1 MPWGCLCSKEKK
13 RPQISSPIL
22 NPEDTQ
28 KLQLLPAVR
37 RPLLSDAEKLE
48 QRLLAPNPN
57 ADFDNESSEETQPPN
72 DAGRDRL
79 QQQLLQKSRLKS
91 SNLKSTTYTRNTEN
105 DKLTRHL
112 NTVKFSFDEPVLQKP
127 DGPVALGKPL
137 RKQSDRG
144 DPPPKP
150 DRRITSTTVQQIV
163 VKLPETVGNVSLE
176 QHHQQSSTTSNATD
190 EFDCN
195 GNGNYDIVPSI
206 KISDDAE
213 LEGRTE
219 NKASAQVDENKNEIL
234 VPGSSEGSIPFI
246 DEDPTQILRQL
257 NANPQRGQ
265 NFHDAR
271 IITLTPKNVGSEAT
285 RAAAAATASVA
296 ANEQVHREAQ
306 LRLLADTK
314 KFTRFLVE
322 PAPVTAV
329 ETVKFTHIF
338 QILPPSYERL
348 CQQCH
353 KPLHLDIGLRCVVCD
368 FTCHQQCVRLE
379 KKNGREEEQQAIN
392 KYNSLPL
399 HAINAQQQ
407 QPQQQQ
413 QPRPTT
419 NLNHVNNNHYH
430 NYSLQPYYNRQPQQ
444 QQHHSYPVARIAE
457 EPSSKSV
464 RLNYVA
470 ERILASTLPARQLQ
484 NGSSS
489 PHATNGTP
497 PADEHERELI
507 NMLEQKYK
515 QNYRILDLE
524 SRLVNITLEKLC
536 ELCKY
541 IDSWLGSGKE
551 KIVVLQDREDKHR
564 LGTAVAAYLQYQKI
578 CGSNIPQASGQSKN
592 FLSPGGTD
600 NGRKTPTW
608 LDLDI
613 YSMQKFLESVTG
625 PLRIP
630 SHKRYIQYFSGLLSG
645 VIKLNSSSFFLKAIR
660 VESPPCLH
668 YRAITVNSEWRS
680 FIKIFEGVRCLFT
693 SDIYVIPLTTR
704 HFIYE
709 IKHPLRLRGDILVRC
724 YQIIPNN
731 NKASYEK
738 ELIASVQFH
747 TCAITEKE
755 VQFHKG
761 DLDLA
766 CEDERFSTEHMMTFC
781 FDTVPNERSM
791 VLIFQDPLVRKEPIV
806 ENGDHLETINE
817 DESSHTQGPLD
828 GSLYATIL
836 KSPKSPTAPH
846 LISPPAEFSNGK
858 SLLAN
863 GSGPPPVP
871 ERSKTPNSIYLSHNG
886 TPRSTPVPFT
896 VAPPPVSPAFGNG
909 SVHGDVKYALSEC
922 KSTPGGRA
930 VSSANSSYG
939 SYQSASP
946 GAPDG
951 GSSGGLTLAPSGK
964 TRPTAQVDGRESVR
978 SPLTVSMDSGISSS
992 GPVNRRI
999 QGSSVSPSSFP
1010 SPQASPQDDRH
1021 RELDDLLSDMML
1033 TVQGI
1038 PDVGQKADQTDHHQA
1053 QQRPQPHH
1061 HHHHHHQHH
1070 QNPNDHFVNT
1080 NTDTIKRSHSAQLPV
1095 SAREDN
1101 RSRTPLTVSDYSPSS
1116 AAAAAKERELLMYET
1131 SSTTTTLT
1139 PPPSE
1144 SGRETPLLSAYASAA
1159 IREREL
1165 QNINNN
1171 NLTPAEREL
1180 IMSVQRHPHQS
1191 LAYPR
1196 PARSTTGA
1204 SERFTSDDDD
1214 DLLGGGSGGQIP
1226 YHAREDSRPFT
1237 YGNIP
1242 ASGTPQHPPAAT
1254 MIKMQSGLSSPSMV
1268 RKALGTPTATRKT
1281 ATLPRND
1288 FEEMLRE
1295 RREKVLSEKY
1305 TIGEQSPGGIGGVG
1319 GGGGIMVSDTIN
1331 NNNSGGDGRWTYQQ
1345 HHTVKTVTTQGAT
1358 PNGYPAH
1365 EPLKRSNT
1373 MDGSF
1378 GRQFSNEGI
1387 SGQSWLQLQQ
1397 QKLRARR
1404 EQQRREHSNSFS
1416 YNYGSPAFPTG
1427 ENVYSTTHRR
1437 SQTLSPVRNERNY
1450 HTLTTTRTH
1459 STERP
1464 FVAVQRAHENAK
1476 LQTIGNAPLT
1486 ILNASPHGHIAQAQT
1501 ASSPSPSST
1510 HTTVSSPSPAPPS
1523 TSVTITNHHH
1533 QHHQTVNGSSNA
1545 AVNGQQHS
1553 TPQQQRH
1560 INGNGVHYQ
1569 QQQQQQHINSSLNG
1583 SSGLLSLAEQDHSTP
1598 KHGQVRLESEQIIFS
1613 NINSLNN
1620 LDNCEKLNNLLNEIT
1635 NSAAAVASVAT
1646 TEPQTQTVASA
1657 SGSQACISPN
1667 TTTSSVTTNSSSSSF
1682 MSASNNSASLTNHTH
1697 HLIDSYHDHPSH
1709 QRHPSSEYCH
1719 RNGHKPT
1726 GGEQEPMELSSPDG
1740 SVDEKPIAQPGTT
1753 VNGERRNGHTNDTS
1767 VNVIGHGQL
1776 ALDKLLASLALESDV
1791 TEEHLAKIEGRT
1803 NTERCYPEQ
1812 RPTVNFHPSSELSDV
1827 LANLA
1832 EYDLTEMQRN
1842 GNLYHQHHQ
1851 HYQQQHQNASPSV
1864 DTTNGNYRLY
1874 SAHGLELVNGYTL
1887 SNGHHLPGQLQRS
1900 TSRSSNDAQHS
1911 QQQSQNNSPNVQ
1923 QQQQQQQLQQ
1933 QHHHHNHPHHP
1944 LLMNNHVRRIASETD
1959 STISSISPSLS
1970 ERSNAISWCDQAR
1983 EESFSSYRSET
1994 EPDNSPMGG
2003 SPRPETPAFP
2013 VTPRTPYGLSNGTSS
2028 PALPPKSPTSQRRKN
2043 VLYKQ
2048 LEKLALAKASLFQCV
2063 APVLEKRTQG
2073 CTFRYDKDLFSG
2085 NQRAQ
2090 EIVNQ
2095 NETLS
2100 CYTSRRN
2107 STTSNAN
2114 SEPQEV
2120 APQFVK
2126 FARDSS
2132 KYWYKPNISREE
2144 AIALLRNAAPGTF
2157 IVRDSTTFANAYGL
2171 VVKVNHP
2178 PPGVQYT
2185 GPNSEE
2191 LVRHFLVEPT
2201 IRGVRLKGCANEPVF
2216 TSLSALVYQHSITP
2230 LALPCRLIIPDMD
2243 LQQMDNQT
2251 PAQQQLLQ
2259 QGAACNVLY
2268 LFTCD
2273 TESLTGP
2280 QAIRKA
2286 VSSLLALR
2294 PLPKPTQVHFKASL
2308 QGITLTDNTRQ
2319 LFFRRHY
2326 PSNNV
2331 SFCALD
2337 PDDRRWSIQSTTG
2350 DIPASKRMFAFVAKR
2365 SPSSADNQ
2373 CHVFCELEP
2382 TQPAAAIIQFA
2393 NKVLT
2398 GTSQQPAVTRA
2409 I

>member
-48 QRLLAPNPN
+48 QRLLAPNRN

-112 NTVKFSFDEPVLQKP
+112 NTVKFSFDEPVPQKP
-127 DGPVALGKPL
+127 DNVTAEGAPKPQ
-137 RKQSDRG
+137 RKLSDRG
-144 DPPPKP
+144 EPPPKP
-150 DRRITSTTVQQIV
+150 DRRITTTTQQIV
-163 VKLPETVGNVSLE
+163 VKLPEMVANVSLE
-176 QHHQQSSTTSNATD
+176 QQQSGAGRD
-190 EFDCN
+190 EIDCN
-195 GNGNYDIVPSI
+195 GNGNYDVVVPSI
-206 KISDDAE
+206 NVCDDGGVQSD
-213 LEGRTE
+213 G
-219 NKASAQVDENKNEIL
+219 KAAAPVDENKNEIIA
-234 VPGSSEGSIPFI
+234 PGSSEGSIPFI
-246 DEDPTQILRQL
+246 DEDPSQILRQL

-285 RAAAAATASVA
+285 RATAAAVASD
-296 ANEQVHREAQ
+296 QVHREAQ

-322 PAPVTAV
+322 PPPVASV
-329 ETVKFTHIF
+329 EAVKFTHIF
-338 QILPPSYERL
+338 QILPPSYDRL

-353 KPLHLDIGLRCVVCD
+353 RALHLDIGLRCVVCD

-379 KKNGREEEQQAIN
+379 KVKLVTLPISAQFKNGREEEQQTIN

-399 HAINAQQQ
+399 HTTNAQ
-407 QPQQQQ
+407 QQQQ

-430 NYSLQPYYNRQPQQ
+430 NYSLQPYYNRQQQ
-444 QQHHSYPVARIAE
+444 QQHQQQQQQLQHHSYPVARIDE
-457 EPSSKSV
+457 EPAAQSL
-464 RLNYVA
+464 RLNYVT
-470 ERILASTLPARQLQ
+470 ERILASTLPARRLQ

-489 PHATNGTP
+489 PHAPNGTP
-497 PADEHERELI
+497 PVDEHERELI
-507 NMLEQKYK
+507 NMLEQKHK

-524 SRLVNITLEKLC
+524 ARLVNITLEKLC

-564 LGTAVAAYLQYQKI
+564 LGTAIAAYLQYQKI

-592 FLSPGGTD
+592 SLSPGGTD
-600 NGRKTPTW
+600 NGRRTPTW

-613 YSMQKFLESVTG
+613 YSMQKFLETVAG

-630 SHKRYIQYFSGLLSG
+630 SHRRYIQYFSGLLSG

-693 SDIYVIPLTTR
+693 SDIYVIPITTR

-731 NKASYEK
+731 NKATYEK

-755 VQFHKG
+755 VQFTKG
-761 DLDLA
+761 DVDFA
-766 CEDERFSTEHMMTFC
+766 CEDERFSAEHRMTFC
-781 FDTVPNERSM
+781 FDTVPNERPM
-791 VLIFQDPLVRKEPIV
+791 ILVFQDPLVRIEPIA
-806 ENGDHLETINE
+806 ENGDLLETINE
-817 DESSHTQGPLD
+817 DESGHTQGPLD

-836 KSPKSPTAPH
+836 KSPKSPTATTH
-846 LISPPAEFSNGK
+846 LISPPAEFSNGSGK
-858 SLLAN
+858 SLLLLN
-863 GSGPPPVP
+863 GNGPPPPVP
-871 ERSKTPNSIYLSHNG
+871 ERSKTPNSIYLSQNG
-886 TPRSTPVPFT
+886 TPRSTPVPFAL
-896 VAPPPVSPAFGNG
+896 APPPAASPAFGDR
-909 SVHGDVKYALSEC
+909 SV
-922 KSTPGGRA
+922 RA
-930 VSSANSSYG
+930 VSGASNSVSVNSSYS

-946 GAPDG
+946 GVASVPDG
-951 GSSGGLTLAPSGK
+951 GSPGATLATPGGTKARPPS
-964 TRPTAQVDGRESVR
+964 AQQVDGRESVR

-992 GPVNRRI
+992 GPVNRRV

-1038 PDVGQKADQTDHHQA
+1038 PDVGQKADQTDHHQS
-1053 QQRPQPHH
+1053 QQPQQQQQQQLQQHQHH
-1061 HHHHHHQHH
+1061 HHHHHHHH

-1080 NTDTIKRSHSAQLPV
+1080 NTDTIKRSHSAQLPQ
-1095 SAREDN
+1095 REDA
-1101 RSRTPLTVSDYSPSS
+1101 RSRTPLTAVSDYSPATAAAA

-1144 SGRETPLLSAYASAA
+1144 SGRETPLLSGPSYAAA
-1159 IREREL
+1159 AAGTIREREL

-1180 IMSVQRHPHQS
+1180 IMSVQRHQHQS

-1214 DLLGGGSGGQIP
+1214 DLLVHGGTGSVAQIP

-1242 ASGTPQHPPAAT
+1242 ATGTPQQPPAAT
-1254 MIKMQSGLSSPSMV
+1254 MLKMQSGLSSPSMV
-1268 RKALGTPTATRKT
+1268 RKALGTPTASRKT
-1281 ATLPRND
+1281 AGTLPRND

-1305 TIGEQSPGGIGGVG
+1305 TIGDQSPGGGM
-1319 GGGGIMVSDTIN
+1319 MVSDTIN
-1331 NNNSGGDGRWTYQQ
+1331 NNNSSSGGDGRWTYQQ
-1345 HHTVKTVTTQGAT
+1345 HHTVKTVTTQGGGGAGT

-1416 YNYGSPAFPTG
+1416 YNYGSPAFPTVG
-1427 ENVYSTTHRR
+1427 ENAYSTTHRR

-1459 STERP
+1459 SMERP
-1464 FVAVQRAHENAK
+1464 FVAVQRAHDNAK
-1476 LQTIGNAPLT
+1476 LQTIG
-1486 ILNASPHGHIAQAQT
+1486 
-1501 ASSPSPSST
+1501 
-1510 HTTVSSPSPAPPS
+1510 
-1523 TSVTITNHHH
+1523 
-1533 QHHQTVNGSSNA
+1533 
-1545 AVNGQQHS
+1545 
-1553 TPQQQRH
+1553 
-1560 INGNGVHYQ
+1560 
-1569 QQQQQQHINSSLNG
+1569 
-1583 SSGLLSLAEQDHSTP
+1583 
-1598 KHGQVRLESEQIIFS
+1598 
-1613 NINSLNN
+1613 
-1620 LDNCEKLNNLLNEIT
+1620 
-1635 NSAAAVASVAT
+1635 
-1646 TEPQTQTVASA
+1646 
-1657 SGSQACISPN
+1657 
-1667 TTTSSVTTNSSSSSF
+1667 
-1682 MSASNNSASLTNHTH
+1682 
-1697 HLIDSYHDHPSH
+1697 
-1709 QRHPSSEYCH
+1709 
-1719 RNGHKPT
+1719 
-1726 GGEQEPMELSSPDG
+1726 
-1740 SVDEKPIAQPGTT
+1740 
-1753 VNGERRNGHTNDTS
+1753 
-1767 VNVIGHGQL
+1767 
-1776 ALDKLLASLALESDV
+1776 
-1791 TEEHLAKIEGRT
+1791 
-1803 NTERCYPEQ
+1803 
-1812 RPTVNFHPSSELSDV
+1812 
-1827 LANLA
+1827 
-1832 EYDLTEMQRN
+1832 
-1842 GNLYHQHHQ
+1842 
-1851 HYQQQHQNASPSV
+1851 
-1864 DTTNGNYRLY
+1864 
-1874 SAHGLELVNGYTL
+1874 
-1887 SNGHHLPGQLQRS
+1887 
-1900 TSRSSNDAQHS
+1900 
-1911 QQQSQNNSPNVQ
+1911 
-1923 QQQQQQQLQQ
+1923 
-1933 QHHHHNHPHHP
+1933 
-1944 LLMNNHVRRIASETD
+1944 
-1959 STISSISPSLS
+1959 
-1970 ERSNAISWCDQAR
+1970 AR

-2028 PALPPKSPTSQRRKN
+2028 PALPPKSPTSQRRYN
-2043 VLYKQ
+2043 S
-2048 LEKLALAKASLFQCV
+2048 AWSLRSQKSSV
-2063 APVLEKRTQG
+2063 ST
-2073 CTFRYDKDLFSG
+2073 YDVSKDLFSG
-2085 NQRAQ
+2085 NQQRTQ
-2090 EIVNQ
+2090 ELVNQ

-2243 LQQMDNQT
+2243 LQQMEHQT

-2393 NKVLT
+2393 NKVLS

>member
-817 DESSHTQGPLD
+817 GWSKQDESSHTQGPLD

-1476 LQTIGNAPLT
+1476 LQTIG
-1486 ILNASPHGHIAQAQT
+1486 
-1501 ASSPSPSST
+1501 
-1510 HTTVSSPSPAPPS
+1510 
-1523 TSVTITNHHH
+1523 
-1533 QHHQTVNGSSNA
+1533 
-1545 AVNGQQHS
+1545 
-1553 TPQQQRH
+1553 
-1560 INGNGVHYQ
+1560 
-1569 QQQQQQHINSSLNG
+1569 
-1583 SSGLLSLAEQDHSTP
+1583 
-1598 KHGQVRLESEQIIFS
+1598 
-1613 NINSLNN
+1613 
-1620 LDNCEKLNNLLNEIT
+1620 
-1635 NSAAAVASVAT
+1635 
-1646 TEPQTQTVASA
+1646 
-1657 SGSQACISPN
+1657 
-1667 TTTSSVTTNSSSSSF
+1667 
-1682 MSASNNSASLTNHTH
+1682 
-1697 HLIDSYHDHPSH
+1697 
-1709 QRHPSSEYCH
+1709 
-1719 RNGHKPT
+1719 
-1726 GGEQEPMELSSPDG
+1726 
-1740 SVDEKPIAQPGTT
+1740 
-1753 VNGERRNGHTNDTS
+1753 
-1767 VNVIGHGQL
+1767 
-1776 ALDKLLASLALESDV
+1776 
-1791 TEEHLAKIEGRT
+1791 
-1803 NTERCYPEQ
+1803 
-1812 RPTVNFHPSSELSDV
+1812 
-1827 LANLA
+1827 
-1832 EYDLTEMQRN
+1832 
-1842 GNLYHQHHQ
+1842 
-1851 HYQQQHQNASPSV
+1851 
-1864 DTTNGNYRLY
+1864 
-1874 SAHGLELVNGYTL
+1874 
-1887 SNGHHLPGQLQRS
+1887 
-1900 TSRSSNDAQHS
+1900 
-1911 QQQSQNNSPNVQ
+1911 
-1923 QQQQQQQLQQ
+1923 
-1933 QHHHHNHPHHP
+1933 
-1944 LLMNNHVRRIASETD
+1944 
-1959 STISSISPSLS
+1959 
-1970 ERSNAISWCDQAR
+1970 AR

>member
-48 QRLLAPNPN
+48 QRLLAPNRN

-112 NTVKFSFDEPVLQKP
+112 NTVKFSFDEPVPQKP
-127 DGPVALGKPL
+127 DNVTAEGAPKPQ
-137 RKQSDRG
+137 RKLSDRG
-144 DPPPKP
+144 EPPPKP
-150 DRRITSTTVQQIV
+150 DRRITTTTQQIV
-163 VKLPETVGNVSLE
+163 VKLPEMVANVSLE
-176 QHHQQSSTTSNATD
+176 QQQSGAGRD
-190 EFDCN
+190 EIDCN
-195 GNGNYDIVPSI
+195 GNGNYDVVVPSI
-206 KISDDAE
+206 NVCDDGGVQSD
-213 LEGRTE
+213 G
-219 NKASAQVDENKNEIL
+219 KAAAPVDENKNEIIA
-234 VPGSSEGSIPFI
+234 PGSSEGSIPFI
-246 DEDPTQILRQL
+246 DEDPSQILRQL

-285 RAAAAATASVA
+285 RATAAAVASD
-296 ANEQVHREAQ
+296 QVHREAQ

-322 PAPVTAV
+322 PPPVASV
-329 ETVKFTHIF
+329 EAVKFTHIF
-338 QILPPSYERL
+338 QILPPSYDRL

-353 KPLHLDIGLRCVVCD
+353 RALHLDIGLRCVVCD

-379 KKNGREEEQQAIN
+379 KVKLVTLPISAQFKNGREEEQQTIN

-399 HAINAQQQ
+399 HTTNAQ
-407 QPQQQQ
+407 QQQQ

-430 NYSLQPYYNRQPQQ
+430 NYSLQPYYNRQQQ
-444 QQHHSYPVARIAE
+444 QQHQQQQQQLQHHSYPVARIDE
-457 EPSSKSV
+457 EPAAQSL
-464 RLNYVA
+464 RLNYVT
-470 ERILASTLPARQLQ
+470 ERILASTLPARRLQ

-489 PHATNGTP
+489 PHAPNGTP
-497 PADEHERELI
+497 PVDEHERELI
-507 NMLEQKYK
+507 NMLEQKHK

-524 SRLVNITLEKLC
+524 ARLVNITLEKLC

-564 LGTAVAAYLQYQKI
+564 LGTAIAAYLQYQKI

-592 FLSPGGTD
+592 SLSPGGTD
-600 NGRKTPTW
+600 NGRRTPTW

-613 YSMQKFLESVTG
+613 YSMQKFLETVAG

-630 SHKRYIQYFSGLLSG
+630 SHRRYIQYFSGLLSG

-693 SDIYVIPLTTR
+693 SDIYVIPITTR

-731 NKASYEK
+731 NKATYEK

-755 VQFHKG
+755 VQFTKG
-761 DLDLA
+761 DVDFA
-766 CEDERFSTEHMMTFC
+766 CEDERFSAEHRMTFC
-781 FDTVPNERSM
+781 FDTVPNERPM
-791 VLIFQDPLVRKEPIV
+791 ILVFQDPLVRIEPIA
-806 ENGDHLETINE
+806 ENGDLLETINE
-817 DESSHTQGPLD
+817 
-828 GSLYATIL
+828 
-836 KSPKSPTAPH
+836 
-846 LISPPAEFSNGK
+846 
-858 SLLAN
+858 
-863 GSGPPPVP
+863 
-871 ERSKTPNSIYLSHNG
+871 
-886 TPRSTPVPFT
+886 
-896 VAPPPVSPAFGNG
+896 
-909 SVHGDVKYALSEC
+909 
-922 KSTPGGRA
+922 
-930 VSSANSSYG
+930 
-939 SYQSASP
+939 
-946 GAPDG
+946 
-951 GSSGGLTLAPSGK
+951 
-964 TRPTAQVDGRESVR
+964 
-978 SPLTVSMDSGISSS
+978 
-992 GPVNRRI
+992 
-999 QGSSVSPSSFP
+999 
-1010 SPQASPQDDRH
+1010 DDRH

-1038 PDVGQKADQTDHHQA
+1038 PDVGQKADQTDHHQS
-1053 QQRPQPHH
+1053 QQPQQQQQQQLQQHQHH
-1061 HHHHHHQHH
+1061 HHHHHHHH

-1080 NTDTIKRSHSAQLPV
+1080 NTDTIKRSHSAQLPQ
-1095 SAREDN
+1095 REDA
-1101 RSRTPLTVSDYSPSS
+1101 RSRTPLTAVSDYSPATAAAA

-1144 SGRETPLLSAYASAA
+1144 SGRETPLLSGPSYAAA
-1159 IREREL
+1159 AAGTIREREL

-1180 IMSVQRHPHQS
+1180 IMSVQRHQHQS

-1214 DLLGGGSGGQIP
+1214 DLLVHGGTGSVAQIP

-1242 ASGTPQHPPAAT
+1242 ATGTPQQPPAAT
-1254 MIKMQSGLSSPSMV
+1254 MLKMQSGLSSPSMV
-1268 RKALGTPTATRKT
+1268 RKALGTPTASRKT
-1281 ATLPRND
+1281 AGTLPRND

-1305 TIGEQSPGGIGGVG
+1305 TIGDQSPGGGM
-1319 GGGGIMVSDTIN
+1319 MVSDTIN
-1331 NNNSGGDGRWTYQQ
+1331 NNNSSSGGDGRWTYQQ
-1345 HHTVKTVTTQGAT
+1345 HHTVKTVTTQGGGGAGT

-1416 YNYGSPAFPTG
+1416 YNYGSPAFPTVG
-1427 ENVYSTTHRR
+1427 ENAYSTTHRR

-1459 STERP
+1459 SMERP
-1464 FVAVQRAHENAK
+1464 FVAVQRAHDNAK
-1476 LQTIGNAPLT
+1476 LQTIGNAPLS

-1501 ASSPSPSST
+1501 APSSSTPSPSA
-1510 HTTVSSPSPAPPS
+1510 VSSPSPVPPANGNTTTTS
-1523 TSVTITNHHH
+1523 SSSSTNNTSVSITH
-1533 QHHQTVNGSSNA
+1533 HHQTVNGGGSP
-1545 AVNGQQHS
+1545 VNGHA
-1553 TPQQQRH
+1553 TPQPQHRH
-1560 INGNGVHYQ
+1560 VNGNGAHYQ
-1569 QQQQQQHINSSLNG
+1569 QQQQQLNNSLNG

-1613 NINSLNN
+1613 NIHSLNN
-1620 LDNCEKLNNLLNEIT
+1620 LANCEKLNNLLNEIT
-1635 NSAAAVASVAT
+1635 NSAAAVASVASP
-1646 TEPQTQTVASA
+1646 EPMPLQGTAT
-1657 SGSQACISPN
+1657 GGPDACNTSPN
-1667 TTTSSVTTNSSSSSF
+1667 TTTSSVTTTSSSSSASS
-1682 MSASNNSASLTNHTH
+1682 MSTSNHSAGHINQTH
-1697 HLIDSYHDHPSH
+1697 HLIDTPYHEHHHHHPPTPNAHRRH
-1709 QRHPSSEYCH
+1709 QNGCH
-1719 RNGHKPT
+1719 RN
-1726 GGEQEPMELSSPDG
+1726 GEQEPMELSSSPEG
-1740 SVDEKPIAQPGTT
+1740 SVDEKPPPPPPSST
-1753 VNGERRNGHTNDTS
+1753 NGERLRNGHSSSSTS
-1767 VNVIGHGQL
+1767 SDSAIGGHGQL

-1791 TEEHLAKIEGRT
+1791 TEEHLAKIEGRAAA
-1803 NTERCYPEQ
+1803 NGVLCYAEQ
-1812 RPTVNFHPSSELSDV
+1812 RRPTFHPSAELSDV

-1832 EYDLTEMQRN
+1832 EYDLSETQQRN
-1842 GNLYHQHHQ
+1842 GNHLLYHYQQ
-1851 HYQQQHQNASPSV
+1851 QQQQHQNNASSSSSSG
-1864 DTTNGNYRLY
+1864 DTTTTNGNYRLY
-1874 SAHGLELVNGYTL
+1874 PTHGSELANVGGGFNTL
-1887 SNGHHLPGQLQRS
+1887 SNGGSSSSQHQRS
-1900 TSRSSNDAQHS
+1900 ASRSSSNDAAAAQQ
-1911 QQQSQNNSPNVQ
+1911 QQQSQNSSPNVQ
-1923 QQQQQQQLQQ
+1923 QQQQQQL
-1933 QHHHHNHPHHP
+1933 HHHHHHHHHPHHS

-2028 PALPPKSPTSQRRKN
+2028 PALPPKSPTSQRRYN
-2043 VLYKQ
+2043 S
-2048 LEKLALAKASLFQCV
+2048 AWSLRSQKSSV
-2063 APVLEKRTQG
+2063 ST
-2073 CTFRYDKDLFSG
+2073 YDVSKDLFSG
-2085 NQRAQ
+2085 NQQRTQ
-2090 EIVNQ
+2090 ELVNQ

-2243 LQQMDNQT
+2243 LQQMEHQT

-2393 NKVLT
+2393 NKVLS

>member
-127 DGPVALGKPL
+127 DGPVGLGKPL

-163 VKLPETVGNVSLE
+163 VKLPETVGNVSLD
-176 QHHQQSSTTSNATD
+176 QHHQQNITTSNATD
-190 EFDCN
+190 EIDCN

-206 KISDDAE
+206 KISDDVE

-322 PAPVTAV
+322 PPPVTAV

-407 QPQQQQ
+407 PQQQQQ

-1053 QQRPQPHH
+1053 QQRQQPHH
-1061 HHHHHHQHH
+1061 HHHHHHQYH

-1319 GGGGIMVSDTIN
+1319 GGGGIMVSDTINN

-1598 KHGQVRLESEQIIFS
+1598 KHGQVRL
-1613 NINSLNN
+1613 
-1620 LDNCEKLNNLLNEIT
+1620 
-1635 NSAAAVASVAT
+1635 
-1646 TEPQTQTVASA
+1646 
-1657 SGSQACISPN
+1657 
-1667 TTTSSVTTNSSSSSF
+1667 
-1682 MSASNNSASLTNHTH
+1682 
-1697 HLIDSYHDHPSH
+1697 
-1709 QRHPSSEYCH
+1709 
-1719 RNGHKPT
+1719 
-1726 GGEQEPMELSSPDG
+1726 
-1740 SVDEKPIAQPGTT
+1740 
-1753 VNGERRNGHTNDTS
+1753 
-1767 VNVIGHGQL
+1767 
-1776 ALDKLLASLALESDV
+1776 
-1791 TEEHLAKIEGRT
+1791 
-1803 NTERCYPEQ
+1803 
-1812 RPTVNFHPSSELSDV
+1812 
-1827 LANLA
+1827 
-1832 EYDLTEMQRN
+1832 
-1842 GNLYHQHHQ
+1842 
-1851 HYQQQHQNASPSV
+1851 
-1864 DTTNGNYRLY
+1864 
-1874 SAHGLELVNGYTL
+1874 
-1887 SNGHHLPGQLQRS
+1887 
-1900 TSRSSNDAQHS
+1900 
-1911 QQQSQNNSPNVQ
+1911 
-1923 QQQQQQQLQQ
+1923 
-1933 QHHHHNHPHHP
+1933 
-1944 LLMNNHVRRIASETD
+1944 
-1959 STISSISPSLS
+1959 
-1970 ERSNAISWCDQAR
+1970 AR

-2028 PALPPKSPTSQRRKN
+2028 PALPPKSPTSQR
-2043 VLYKQ
+2043 
-2048 LEKLALAKASLFQCV
+2048 
-2063 APVLEKRTQG
+2063 
-2073 CTFRYDKDLFSG
+2073 KDLFSG

>member
-37 RPLLSDAEKLE
+37 LPLLSDAEKLE
-48 QRLLAPNPN
+48 QRLLAPHPN

-112 NTVKFSFDEPVLQKP
+112 NTVKFSFDEPVPQKP
-127 DGPVALGKPL
+127 DGAGKPL
-137 RKQSDRG
+137 RKSSERSE
-144 DPPPKP
+144 PPPKP
-150 DRRITSTTVQQIV
+150 DRRITSTATQQIV
-163 VKLPETVGNVSLE
+163 VKLPDTAGNVSLE
-176 QHHQQSSTTSNATD
+176 HPAAD
-190 EFDCN
+190 EIDCN
-195 GNGNYDIVPSI
+195 GNGNYDIVPTI
-206 KISDDAE
+206 KISDNGVHGAE

-219 NKASAQVDENKNEIL
+219 NKAQVDENKNEIL

-285 RAAAAATASVA
+285 RTAAAAAAATAA
-296 ANEQVHREAQ
+296 AATAAASEQVHREAQ

-322 PAPVTAV
+322 PPPVVTV

-338 QILPPSYERL
+338 QILPPAYDRL

-353 KPLHLDIGLRCVVCD
+353 KALHLDIGLRCVVCD

-379 KKNGREEEQQAIN
+379 KKNGREEEQQQQAIN

-407 QPQQQQ
+407 QQQQ
-413 QPRPTT
+413 QPRPAT

-444 QQHHSYPVARIAE
+444 HQQSPHQHHSYPVARIAE
-457 EPSSKSV
+457 EPSYQSL
-464 RLNYVA
+464 RLNYVT
-470 ERILASTLPARQLQ
+470 ERILASTLPARRLQ

-489 PHATNGTP
+489 PHASNGSL

-507 NMLEQKYK
+507 SMLEQKHK

-564 LGTAVAAYLQYQKI
+564 LGTAIAAYLQYQKI
-578 CGSNIPQASGQSKN
+578 CGSNIPQAGGHSKSS
-592 FLSPGGTD
+592 LSPGGSTD

-613 YSMQKFLESVTG
+613 FSMQKFLESFAN

-693 SDIYVIPLTTR
+693 SDIYVIPITTR

-731 NKASYEK
+731 NKATYEK

-755 VQFHKG
+755 VQFKKG
-761 DLDLA
+761 DLDWA
-766 CEDERFSTEHMMTFC
+766 CDDERFSAEHTMTFC
-781 FDTVPNERSM
+781 FDTVPNERPM
-791 VLIFQDPLVRKEPIV
+791 ILVFQDPLVRIEPIA

-817 DESSHTQGPLD
+817 GWTKQDESGHTQGPLD

-858 SLLAN
+858 SLLLN
-863 GSGPPPVP
+863 GTGPPPVP

-886 TPRSTPVPFT
+886 TPRSTPVPFA
-896 VAPPPVSPAFGNG
+896 VAPPPPASPALGN
-909 SVHGDVKYALSEC
+909 GDVKYALNES
-922 KSTPGGRA
+922 K
-930 VSSANSSYG
+930 SSATSVRTVSSSYG
-939 SYQSASP
+939 SYQSP

-951 GSSGGLTLAPSGK
+951 SGSPGVTLASSGK
-964 TRPTAQVDGRESVR
+964 TRPSATQVDGRESVR

-1038 PDVGQKADQTDHHQA
+1038 PDVGQKADQTNHHQS
-1053 QQRPQPHH
+1053 QQQQQQQH
-1061 HHHHHHQHH
+1061 HHHHHHQQQH

-1080 NTDTIKRSHSAQLPV
+1080 NTDTIKRSHSAQLPPV
-1095 SAREDN
+1095 TTREDN
-1101 RSRTPLTVSDYSPSS
+1101 RSRTPLTVSDYSPSAAAAAA

-1144 SGRETPLLSAYASAA
+1144 SGRETPLLSAYASGGGT
-1159 IREREL
+1159 IRERDL

-1180 IMSVQRHPHQS
+1180 IMSVQRHQHQS

-1214 DLLGGGSGGQIP
+1214 DLLGGGSSGGQIP

-1268 RKALGTPTATRKT
+1268 RKALGTPTAGRKT

-1305 TIGEQSPGGIGGVG
+1305 TIGDQSPGGGT
-1319 GGGGIMVSDTIN
+1319 GGIMVSDTIN
-1331 NNNSGGDGRWTYQQ
+1331 NNNSSAGDGRWTYQQ
-1345 HHTVKTVTTQGAT
+1345 HHTVKTVTTQGAGTT

-1437 SQTLSPVRNERNY
+1437 SQTLSPVRNDRNY

-1476 LQTIGNAPLT
+1476 LQTIGNAPLS

-1501 ASSPSPSST
+1501 QASSPSPSST

-1523 TSVTITNHHH
+1523 TGNSVSITHHHHHHH
-1533 QHHQTVNGSSNA
+1533 QQTVNGSSSA
-1545 AVNGQQHS
+1545 AGSPVNGQQHPA
-1553 TPQQQRH
+1553 TPQQHRH
-1560 INGNGVHYQ
+1560 INGNDAHYQSQ
-1569 QQQQQQHINSSLNG
+1569 QQQLNSSLNG
-1583 SSGLLSLAEQDHSTP
+1583 SSGLLSLADQDHSTP
-1598 KHGQVRLESEQIIFS
+1598 KHGQVRL
-1613 NINSLNN
+1613 
-1620 LDNCEKLNNLLNEIT
+1620 
-1635 NSAAAVASVAT
+1635 
-1646 TEPQTQTVASA
+1646 
-1657 SGSQACISPN
+1657 
-1667 TTTSSVTTNSSSSSF
+1667 
-1682 MSASNNSASLTNHTH
+1682 
-1697 HLIDSYHDHPSH
+1697 
-1709 QRHPSSEYCH
+1709 
-1719 RNGHKPT
+1719 
-1726 GGEQEPMELSSPDG
+1726 
-1740 SVDEKPIAQPGTT
+1740 
-1753 VNGERRNGHTNDTS
+1753 
-1767 VNVIGHGQL
+1767 
-1776 ALDKLLASLALESDV
+1776 
-1791 TEEHLAKIEGRT
+1791 
-1803 NTERCYPEQ
+1803 
-1812 RPTVNFHPSSELSDV
+1812 
-1827 LANLA
+1827 
-1832 EYDLTEMQRN
+1832 
-1842 GNLYHQHHQ
+1842 
-1851 HYQQQHQNASPSV
+1851 
-1864 DTTNGNYRLY
+1864 
-1874 SAHGLELVNGYTL
+1874 
-1887 SNGHHLPGQLQRS
+1887 
-1900 TSRSSNDAQHS
+1900 
-1911 QQQSQNNSPNVQ
+1911 
-1923 QQQQQQQLQQ
+1923 
-1933 QHHHHNHPHHP
+1933 
-1944 LLMNNHVRRIASETD
+1944 
-1959 STISSISPSLS
+1959 
-1970 ERSNAISWCDQAR
+1970 AR

-2028 PALPPKSPTSQRRKN
+2028 PALPPKSPTSQRRYN
-2043 VLYKQ
+2043 S
-2048 LEKLALAKASLFQCV
+2048 AWSLRSQKSSV
-2063 APVLEKRTQG
+2063 ST
-2073 CTFRYDKDLFSG
+2073 YDVSKDLFSG
-2085 NQRAQ
+2085 GNQRTQ
-2090 EIVNQ
+2090 ELINQ

-2243 LQQMDNQT
+2243 LQQMEHQT

-2350 DIPASKRMFAFVAKR
+2350 DIPATKRMFAFVAKR

>member
-22 NPEDTQ
+22 SPEDCQ
-28 KLQLLPAVR
+28 KLQLLPAAR
-37 RPLLSDAEKLE
+37 RPLLSAAEKLE
-48 QRLLAPNPN
+48 ERLLPPNSG
-57 ADFDNESSEETQPPN
+57 AGGEFDNESSEETQPPS

-79 QQQLLQKSRLKS
+79 QQQLLQKSKLKS

-112 NTVKFSFDEPVLQKP
+112 NTVKFSFDEPHRIPIDQQQQHNESAKP
-127 DGPVALGKPL
+127 P
-137 RKQSDRG
+137 DRNE
-144 DPPPKP
+144 PPPKP
-150 DRRITSTTVQQIV
+150 DRKTTTTTTAIPKVV
-163 VKLPETVGNVSLE
+163 VKAPEATGIGDNGNQPNIGRDDV
-176 QHHQQSSTTSNATD
+176 
-190 EFDCN
+190 DCN
-195 GNGNYDIVPSI
+195 GNGNYDVVPSI
-206 KISDDAE
+206 KISDDSGKDE
-213 LEGRTE
+213 LQP
-219 NKASAQVDENKNEIL
+219 SVDENKNEII
-234 VPGSSEGSIPFI
+234 VGAVGSDSGIPFI
-246 DEDPTQILRQL
+246 DEDPSQILKQL

-271 IITLTPKNVGSEAT
+271 VITLTPKNVGSEAT
-285 RAAAAATASVA
+285 RVASEQ
-296 ANEQVHREAQ
+296 ANRDRI
-306 LRLLADTK
+306 RLLADTK

-322 PAPVTAV
+322 PQV
-329 ETVKFTHIF
+329 EVAKFTHIF
-338 QILPPSYERL
+338 QILPPSYDRI

-353 KPLHLDIGLRCVVCD
+353 QALHLDIGLRCVVCD

-379 KKNGREEEQQAIN
+379 KKTSGEDEQQAIN

-399 HAINAQQQ
+399 HAISAQQPHQQ
-407 QPQQQQ
+407 QPHLQQS
-413 QPRPTT
+413 RPTT

-430 NYSLQPYYNRQPQQ
+430 NYSLQTHYRPQQ
-444 QQHHSYPVARIAE
+444 QQQQQQQQLQQGQHQQQQLQHHHSYPAPRSV
-457 EPSSKSV
+457 EPPSL
-464 RLNYVA
+464 RLNYVT
-470 ERILASTLPARQLQ
+470 ERILASTLPARRLQ

-489 PHATNGTP
+489 PFAATGSGAG

-507 NMLEQKYK
+507 NMLEQKHK
-515 QNYRILDLE
+515 QNYRIFDLE
-524 SRLVNITLEKLC
+524 SCLANITLEKLC

-564 LGTAVAAYLQYQKI
+564 LGAAIAAYLQYQKI
-578 CGSNIPQASGQSKN
+578 CGSNIPQGGGGQQKN
-592 FLSPGGTD
+592 SLSPGGSD

-613 YSMQKFLESVTG
+613 YSTQKFLETVAG

-645 VIKLNSSSFFLKAIR
+645 MIKMNSASLFLKAIR

-709 IKHPLRLRGDILVRC
+709 IKYPLRLRGDILVRC

-731 NKASYEK
+731 NKANYEK

-755 VQFHKG
+755 VQFKKG

-766 CEDERFSTEHMMTFC
+766 CDDERFAAEHKMTFC
-781 FDTVPNERSM
+781 FDTVPTERPM
-791 VLIFQDPLVRKEPIV
+791 ILVFQDPLVRIESLA

-817 DESSHTQGPLD
+817 GWPKKDESNHTQGPLD

-836 KSPKSPTAPH
+836 KSPKSPTAPPH

-858 SLLAN
+858 PIPN
-863 GSGPPPVP
+863 GAPPPPVP

-886 TPRSTPVPFT
+886 TPRTTPVPFS
-896 VAPPPVSPAFGNG
+896 VHPGQPSPSPGNG
-909 SVHGDVKYALSEC
+909 SVLSDCVKVTS
-922 KSTPGGRA
+922 
-930 VSSANSSYG
+930 VSSTSSY
-939 SYQSASP
+939 STAYQSANQSGSTGEP
-946 GAPDG
+946 VGGG
-951 GSSGGLTLAPSGK
+951 GSGTPAAGAGRKSA
-964 TRPTAQVDGRESVR
+964 DGRESVR

-992 GPVNRRI
+992 GPVNRRA

-1010 SPQASPQDDRH
+1010 SQASPQDDRH

-1038 PDVGQKADQTDHHQA
+1038 PDVGGHKADQTNQRQPPPSQP
-1053 QQRPQPHH
+1053 QQPPQ
-1061 HHHHHHQHH
+1061 QLH

-1080 NTDTIKRSHSAQLPV
+1080 NTDTIKRSHSAQHPLGP
-1095 SAREDN
+1095 RLDDG
-1101 RSRTPLTVSDYSPSS
+1101 RSRTPLTVSDL
-1116 AAAAAKERELLMYET
+1116 AAAAKERELLLYET

-1144 SGRETPLLSAYASAA
+1144 SGRETPLLSAYGTM
-1159 IREREL
+1159 RDREL

-1180 IMSVQRHPHQS
+1180 LLNMQRHHQQQS

-1214 DLLGGGSGGQIP
+1214 DHLLLLGSGGGGGGGNGGGSSQIP

-1242 ASGTPQHPPAAT
+1242 PTGTPQQPPAGT

-1281 ATLPRND
+1281 LPRND

-1305 TIGEQSPGGIGGVG
+1305 TIGDQSPGPTVA
-1319 GGGGIMVSDTIN
+1319 SDTIN
-1331 NNNSGGDGRWTYQQ
+1331 NNAHGDGGHWTTYQR
-1345 HHTVKTVTTQGAT
+1345 TVQTGSHGGQ
-1358 PNGYPAH
+1358 PNGASAAYH

-1378 GRQFSNEGI
+1378 GRQFSSEGI

-1450 HTLTTTRTH
+1450 HTITTTRTH
-1459 STERP
+1459 SAERP

-1476 LQTIGNAPLT
+1476 LQTIGNAPLS
-1486 ILNASPHGHIAQAQT
+1486 ILNASPHGHIAQARAQNHPPP
-1501 ASSPSPSST
+1501 SSPSSAN
-1510 HTTVSSPSPAPPS
+1510 TTVSSPSPAPS
-1523 TSVTITNHHH
+1523 ATATITTTTNHHH
-1533 QHHQTVNGSSNA
+1533 HVVVNGGASP
-1545 AVNGQQHS
+1545 VNGQAAPS
-1553 TPQQQRH
+1553 TPQPHRH
-1560 INGNGVHYQ
+1560 TNGTNGTNGSPYQ
-1569 QQQQQQHINSSLNG
+1569 QQQHLNNSTLNT
-1583 SSGLLSLAEQDHSTP
+1583 SNGLLSLADQDHSTP

-1620 LDNCEKLNNLLNEIT
+1620 LDNCEKLNNLLNAIT
-1635 NSAAAVASVAT
+1635 TSVAASAVASP
-1646 TEPQTQTVASA
+1646 EPANGSPSA
-1657 SGSQACISPN
+1657 CMNPN
-1667 TTTSSVTTNSSSSSF
+1667 SANAAPSVTTSSTSSTTSSSSSSSSS
-1682 MSASNNSASLTNHTH
+1682 MSTSNHRSAGVINHTH
-1697 HLIDSYHDHPSH
+1697 PLIDSYHQPDHYNHHHHH
-1709 QRHPSSEYCH
+1709 QHHHHTHDHHGQRQHRA
-1719 RNGHKPT
+1719 RNGHHQ
-1726 GGEQEPMELSSPDG
+1726 QEPMELSSPEG
-1740 SVDEKPIAQPGTT
+1740 SVDEKAS
-1753 VNGERRNGHTNDTS
+1753 NGDGRGGLAPTS
-1767 VNVIGHGQL
+1767 EAISQGQL
-1776 ALDKLLASLALESDV
+1776 ALDKLLASLALENDV
-1791 TEEHLAKIEGRT
+1791 TEEHLAKIDAGRS
-1803 NTERCYPEQ
+1803 NGYPVEE
-1812 RPTVNFHPSSELSDV
+1812 PEHHPSRELSDV

-1832 EYDLTEMQRN
+1832 EYDLSEHQRLTLTN
-1842 GNLYHQHHQ
+1842 GNLYH
-1851 HYQQQHQNASPSV
+1851 Y
-1864 DTTNGNYRLY
+1864 
-1874 SAHGLELVNGYTL
+1874 
-1887 SNGHHLPGQLQRS
+1887 
-1900 TSRSSNDAQHS
+1900 
-1911 QQQSQNNSPNVQ
+1911 Q
-1923 QQQQQQQLQQ
+1923 QQQQQHQRSVEPNGSSRSYPNPCSAELANGYGQARSVSRNSGETAPPQQPPNHLH
-1933 QHHHHNHPHHP
+1933 QHHPHPHHT

-1994 EPDNSPMGG
+1994 EPDSSPIGG

-2028 PALPPKSPTSQRRKN
+2028 PALPPKSPTSQRRKH
-2043 VLYKQ
+2043 VLFKH
-2048 LEKLALAKASLFQCV
+2048 LEKLALAKATLFQCV
-2063 APVLEKRTQG
+2063 APVLEKRAHG
-2073 CTFRYDKDLFSG
+2073 CTFAYDKDLFSG
-2085 NQRAQ
+2085 NQQRTQ
-2090 EIVNQ
+2090 ELINQ
-2095 NETLS
+2095 NEALS

-2132 KYWYKPNISREE
+2132 KYWYKPNISRED

-2171 VVKVNHP
+2171 VVKVNQP
-2178 PPGVQYT
+2178 PPGVQYS
-2185 GPNSEE
+2185 GPNGEE

-2201 IRGVRLKGCANEPVF
+2201 IRGVRLKGCVNEPVF

-2230 LALPCRLIIPDMD
+2230 LALPCRLLIPDMD
-2243 LQQMDNQT
+2243 LQQMEHQT

-2286 VSSLLALR
+2286 VSLLMAKK

-2337 PDDRRWSIQSTTG
+2337 PDDRRWSIQLTAG

-2393 NKVLT
+2393 NKVL
-2398 GTSQQPAVTRA
+2398 GGPGGIGQQPAVTRA

>member
-48 QRLLAPNPN
+48 QRLLAPNRN

-112 NTVKFSFDEPVLQKP
+112 NTVKFSFDEPVPQKP
-127 DGPVALGKPL
+127 ENAAAEGAPKPQ
-137 RKQSDRG
+137 RKLSDRG
-144 DPPPKP
+144 EPPPKP
-150 DRRITSTTVQQIV
+150 DRRITTTTQQIV
-163 VKLPETVGNVSLE
+163 VKLPETVANVSLE
-176 QHHQQSSTTSNATD
+176 HQQSGAGRD
-190 EFDCN
+190 EIDCN
-195 GNGNYDIVPSI
+195 GNGNYDVVVPSI
-206 KISDDAE
+206 KVCDDGGVQSD
-213 LEGRTE
+213 G
-219 NKASAQVDENKNEIL
+219 KATAPVDENKNEIIA
-234 VPGSSEGSIPFI
+234 PGSSEGSIPFI
-246 DEDPTQILRQL
+246 DEDPSQILRQL

-285 RAAAAATASVA
+285 RATAAAVASDQA
-296 ANEQVHREAQ
+296 HREAQ

-322 PAPVTAV
+322 APPVASV
-329 ETVKFTHIF
+329 EAVKFTHIF
-338 QILPPSYERL
+338 QILPPSYDRL

-353 KPLHLDIGLRCVVCD
+353 KALHLDIGLRCVVCD

-379 KKNGREEEQQAIN
+379 KKNGREEEQQTIN

-399 HAINAQQQ
+399 HTINAQQ
-407 QPQQQQ
+407 QQQQ

-430 NYSLQPYYNRQPQQ
+430 NYSLQPYYNRQQQ
-444 QQHHSYPVARIAE
+444 QHQQQQQQLQHHSYPVARIDE
-457 EPSSKSV
+457 EPAAQSL
-464 RLNYVA
+464 RLNYVT
-470 ERILASTLPARQLQ
+470 ERILASTLPARRLQ

-489 PHATNGTP
+489 PHTPNGTP
-497 PADEHERELI
+497 PVDEHERELI
-507 NMLEQKYK
+507 NMLEQKHK

-524 SRLVNITLEKLC
+524 ARLVNITLEKLC

-564 LGTAVAAYLQYQKI
+564 LGTAIAAYLQYQKI
-578 CGSNIPQASGQSKN
+578 CGSNIPQASGHSKN
-592 FLSPGGTD
+592 SLSPGGTD
-600 NGRKTPTW
+600 NGRRTPTW

-613 YSMQKFLESVTG
+613 YSMQKFLETVAG

-630 SHKRYIQYFSGLLSG
+630 SHRRYIQYFSGLLSG

-693 SDIYVIPLTTR
+693 SDIYVIPITTR

-731 NKASYEK
+731 NKATYEK

-755 VQFHKG
+755 VQFTKG
-761 DLDLA
+761 DVDFA
-766 CEDERFSTEHMMTFC
+766 CEDERFSAEHRMTFC
-781 FDTVPNERSM
+781 FDTVPNERPM
-791 VLIFQDPLVRKEPIV
+791 ILVFQDPLVRIEPIA
-806 ENGDHLETINE
+806 ENGDLLETINE
-817 DESSHTQGPLD
+817 
-828 GSLYATIL
+828 
-836 KSPKSPTAPH
+836 
-846 LISPPAEFSNGK
+846 
-858 SLLAN
+858 
-863 GSGPPPVP
+863 
-871 ERSKTPNSIYLSHNG
+871 
-886 TPRSTPVPFT
+886 
-896 VAPPPVSPAFGNG
+896 
-909 SVHGDVKYALSEC
+909 
-922 KSTPGGRA
+922 
-930 VSSANSSYG
+930 
-939 SYQSASP
+939 
-946 GAPDG
+946 
-951 GSSGGLTLAPSGK
+951 
-964 TRPTAQVDGRESVR
+964 
-978 SPLTVSMDSGISSS
+978 
-992 GPVNRRI
+992 
-999 QGSSVSPSSFP
+999 
-1010 SPQASPQDDRH
+1010 DDRH

-1038 PDVGQKADQTDHHQA
+1038 PDVGQKADQTDHHQS
-1053 QQRPQPHH
+1053 QQPQQQQQHQHH
-1061 HHHHHHQHH
+1061 HHHHHHHH

-1080 NTDTIKRSHSAQLPV
+1080 NTDTIKRSHSAQLPQ
-1095 SAREDN
+1095 REDA
-1101 RSRTPLTVSDYSPSS
+1101 RSRTPLTAVSDYSPATAAAAAA

-1144 SGRETPLLSAYASAA
+1144 SGRETPLLSGPSYAAA
-1159 IREREL
+1159 AAGTIREREL

-1180 IMSVQRHPHQS
+1180 IMSVQRHQHQS

-1214 DLLGGGSGGQIP
+1214 DLLVHGGTGSVAQIP

-1242 ASGTPQHPPAAT
+1242 ATGTPQQPPAAT
-1254 MIKMQSGLSSPSMV
+1254 MLKMQSGLSSPSMV
-1268 RKALGTPTATRKT
+1268 RKALGTPTASRKT
-1281 ATLPRND
+1281 AGTLPRND

-1305 TIGEQSPGGIGGVG
+1305 TIGDQSPGGGM
-1319 GGGGIMVSDTIN
+1319 MVSDTIN
-1331 NNNSGGDGRWTYQQ
+1331 NNSSGDGRWTYQQ
-1345 HHTVKTVTTQGAT
+1345 HHTVKTVTTQGGGGGAGT

-1416 YNYGSPAFPTG
+1416 YNYGSPAFPTAG
-1427 ENVYSTTHRR
+1427 ENAYSTTHRR

-1464 FVAVQRAHENAK
+1464 FVAVQRAHDNAK
-1476 LQTIGNAPLT
+1476 LQTIGNAPLS

-1501 ASSPSPSST
+1501 APSSSTPSPSA
-1510 HTTVSSPSPAPPS
+1510 VSSPSPVPTANGNTTTTS
-1523 TSVTITNHHH
+1523 SSSTNNTSVSITH
-1533 QHHQTVNGSSNA
+1533 HHQTVNGGGSP
-1545 AVNGQQHS
+1545 VNGHA
-1553 TPQQQRH
+1553 TPQPQHRH
-1560 INGNGVHYQ
+1560 VNGNGAHYQ
-1569 QQQQQQHINSSLNG
+1569 QQQQQQQLNNSLNG

-1613 NINSLNN
+1613 NIHSLNN
-1620 LDNCEKLNNLLNEIT
+1620 LANCEKLNNLLNEIT
-1635 NSAAAVASVAT
+1635 NSAAAVASVASP
-1646 TEPQTQTVASA
+1646 EPMKGAAT
-1657 SGSQACISPN
+1657 GGPDACNTSPN
-1667 TTTSSVTTNSSSSSF
+1667 TTTFSVTTTSSSSSASS
-1682 MSASNNSASLTNHTH
+1682 MSTSNHSAGHINQTH
-1697 HLIDSYHDHPSH
+1697 HLIDTPYHEHHHHPPTPNAH
-1709 QRHPSSEYCH
+1709 QRHQNGCH
-1719 RNGHKPT
+1719 RN
-1726 GGEQEPMELSSPDG
+1726 GEQEPMELSSSPEG
-1740 SVDEKPIAQPGTT
+1740 SVDEKPPPPPPSST
-1753 VNGERRNGHTNDTS
+1753 NGERLRNGHSNSSSSSDS
-1767 VNVIGHGQL
+1767 AIGGHGQL

-1791 TEEHLAKIEGRT
+1791 TEEHLAKIEGRAAT
-1803 NTERCYPEQ
+1803 NGVPCYAEQ
-1812 RPTVNFHPSSELSDV
+1812 RRPTFHPSAELSDV

-1832 EYDLTEMQRN
+1832 EYDLSETQQRN
-1842 GNLYHQHHQ
+1842 GNHLLYHYQ
-1851 HYQQQHQNASPSV
+1851 QQQHQNNASSSSSSG
-1864 DTTNGNYRLY
+1864 DTTTTNGNYRLY
-1874 SAHGLELVNGYTL
+1874 PTHGSELANVGGGFNTL
-1887 SNGHHLPGQLQRS
+1887 SNGGSSSSQHQRS
-1900 TSRSSNDAQHS
+1900 ASRTSSNDAAAAQQ
-1911 QQQSQNNSPNVQ
+1911 QQQSQNSSPNVQ
-1923 QQQQQQQLQQ
+1923 QQQQQQL
-1933 QHHHHNHPHHP
+1933 HHHHHHHHHPHHS

-2043 VLYKQ
+2043 VLFKQ

-2063 APVLEKRTQG
+2063 APVLEKRAQG
-2073 CTFRYDKDLFSG
+2073 CTFSYDKDLFSG
-2085 NQRAQ
+2085 NQQRTQ
-2090 EIVNQ
+2090 ELVNQ

-2243 LQQMDNQT
+2243 LQQMEHQT

-2393 NKVLT
+2393 NKVLS

>member
-1 MPWGCLCSKEKK
+1 MSTFVGG
-13 RPQISSPIL
+13 IL
-22 NPEDTQ
+22 
-28 KLQLLPAVR
+28 
-37 RPLLSDAEKLE
+37 S
-48 QRLLAPNPN
+48 
-57 ADFDNESSEETQPPN
+57 
-72 DAGRDRL
+72 
-79 QQQLLQKSRLKS
+79 
-91 SNLKSTTYTRNTEN
+91 
-105 DKLTRHL
+105 
-112 NTVKFSFDEPVLQKP
+112 
-127 DGPVALGKPL
+127 
-137 RKQSDRG
+137 
-144 DPPPKP
+144 
-150 DRRITSTTVQQIV
+150 
-163 VKLPETVGNVSLE
+163 
-176 QHHQQSSTTSNATD
+176 
-190 EFDCN
+190 
-195 GNGNYDIVPSI
+195 GNG
-206 KISDDAE
+206 
-213 LEGRTE
+213 G
-219 NKASAQVDENKNEIL
+219 
-234 VPGSSEGSIPFI
+234 GG
-246 DEDPTQILRQL
+246 
-257 NANPQRGQ
+257 G
-265 NFHDAR
+265 
-271 IITLTPKNVGSEAT
+271 G
-285 RAAAAATASVA
+285 
-296 ANEQVHREAQ
+296 
-306 LRLLADTK
+306 
-314 KFTRFLVE
+314 
-322 PAPVTAV
+322 
-329 ETVKFTHIF
+329 
-338 QILPPSYERL
+338 
-348 CQQCH
+348 
-353 KPLHLDIGLRCVVCD
+353 G
-368 FTCHQQCVRLE
+368 
-379 KKNGREEEQQAIN
+379 G
-392 KYNSLPL
+392 
-399 HAINAQQQ
+399 
-407 QPQQQQ
+407 
-413 QPRPTT
+413 
-419 NLNHVNNNHYH
+419 
-430 NYSLQPYYNRQPQQ
+430 
-444 QQHHSYPVARIAE
+444 
-457 EPSSKSV
+457 
-464 RLNYVA
+464 
-470 ERILASTLPARQLQ
+470 
-484 NGSSS
+484 G
-489 PHATNGTP
+489 
-497 PADEHERELI
+497 
-507 NMLEQKYK
+507 
-515 QNYRILDLE
+515 
-524 SRLVNITLEKLC
+524 
-536 ELCKY
+536 
-541 IDSWLGSGKE
+541 
-551 KIVVLQDREDKHR
+551 
-564 LGTAVAAYLQYQKI
+564 
-578 CGSNIPQASGQSKN
+578 
-592 FLSPGGTD
+592 GGT
-600 NGRKTPTW
+600 
-608 LDLDI
+608 
-613 YSMQKFLESVTG
+613 
-625 PLRIP
+625 
-630 SHKRYIQYFSGLLSG
+630 
-645 VIKLNSSSFFLKAIR
+645 
-660 VESPPCLH
+660 C
-668 YRAITVNSEWRS
+668 
-680 FIKIFEGVRCLFT
+680 
-693 SDIYVIPLTTR
+693 
-704 HFIYE
+704 
-709 IKHPLRLRGDILVRC
+709 
-724 YQIIPNN
+724 
-731 NKASYEK
+731 
-738 ELIASVQFH
+738 
-747 TCAITEKE
+747 
-755 VQFHKG
+755 
-761 DLDLA
+761 
-766 CEDERFSTEHMMTFC
+766 
-781 FDTVPNERSM
+781 
-791 VLIFQDPLVRKEPIV
+791 
-806 ENGDHLETINE
+806 
-817 DESSHTQGPLD
+817 DESGHTQGPLD

-836 KSPKSPTAPH
+836 KSPKSPTATH

-858 SLLAN
+858 PLLLN

-886 TPRSTPVPFT
+886 TPRSTPVPFA
-896 VAPPPVSPAFGNG
+896 VAPPPASPAFGNG
-909 SVHGDVKYALSEC
+909 SIHGDVKYALNES
-922 KSTPGGRA
+922 KSTHSVRA
-930 VSSANSSYG
+930 VSSVNSSYS

-951 GSSGGLTLAPSGK
+951 GSPGTGTLASSGK
-964 TRPTAQVDGRESVR
+964 TRPTTQVDGRESVR

-992 GPVNRRI
+992 GPVTH
-999 QGSSVSPSSFP
+999 
-1010 SPQASPQDDRH
+1010 DRH

-1038 PDVGQKADQTDHHQA
+1038 PDVGQKADQTNHHQA
-1053 QQRPQPHH
+1053 QQQQQQPHH
-1061 HHHHHHQHH
+1061 HHHHHQHHQHH

-1095 SAREDN
+1095 QAREDN
-1101 RSRTPLTVSDYSPSS
+1101 RSRTPLTVSDYSPSTAA

-1214 DLLGGGSGGQIP
+1214 DLLGSGSGGQIP

-1305 TIGEQSPGGIGGVG
+1305 TIGDQSPGGIGGG

-1331 NNNSGGDGRWTYQQ
+1331 NNSSSDGRWTYQQ
-1345 HHTVKTVTTQGAT
+1345 HQTVKTVTTQGAT

-1427 ENVYSTTHRR
+1427 ENVYNTTHRR

-1476 LQTIGNAPLT
+1476 LQTIG
-1486 ILNASPHGHIAQAQT
+1486 
-1501 ASSPSPSST
+1501 
-1510 HTTVSSPSPAPPS
+1510 
-1523 TSVTITNHHH
+1523 
-1533 QHHQTVNGSSNA
+1533 
-1545 AVNGQQHS
+1545 
-1553 TPQQQRH
+1553 
-1560 INGNGVHYQ
+1560 
-1569 QQQQQQHINSSLNG
+1569 
-1583 SSGLLSLAEQDHSTP
+1583 
-1598 KHGQVRLESEQIIFS
+1598 ESEQIIFS

-1635 NSAAAVASVAT
+1635 NSAAAVASVASSVPQT
-1646 TEPQTQTVASA
+1646 TGTQTVASA
-1657 SGSQACISPN
+1657 SGTQACISAN
-1667 TTTSSVTTNSSSSSF
+1667 STTSSVTTNSSSTSS
-1682 MSASNNSASLTNHTH
+1682 MSTSNNSASLINHTH
-1697 HLIDSYHDHPSH
+1697 HLIDPYHDHEHPSH
-1709 QRHPSSEYCH
+1709 QRHPSVEYCQ

-1726 GGEQEPMELSSPDG
+1726 TGEQEPMDLSSPDG
-1740 SVDEKPIAQPGTT
+1740 SIDEKSVAQPAAPTT
-1753 VNGERRNGHTNDTS
+1753 VNGERRNGHTGDTS

-1791 TEEHLAKIEGRT
+1791 TEEHLAKIEGRHTTT
-1803 NTERCYPEQ
+1803 NGCYAEQ

-1832 EYDLTEMQRN
+1832 AYDLTEMQRN
-1842 GNLYHQHHQ
+1842 GNLYHHHHS
-1851 HYQQQHQNASPSV
+1851 HYQQHQNASPS
-1864 DTTNGNYRLY
+1864 
-1874 SAHGLELVNGYTL
+1874 
-1887 SNGHHLPGQLQRS
+1887 
-1900 TSRSSNDAQHS
+1900 
-1911 QQQSQNNSPNVQ
+1911 
-1923 QQQQQQQLQQ
+1923 
-1933 QHHHHNHPHHP
+1933 
-1944 LLMNNHVRRIASETD
+1944 
-1959 STISSISPSLS
+1959 
-1970 ERSNAISWCDQAR
+1970 AR

-2028 PALPPKSPTSQRRKN
+2028 PALPPKSPTSQR
-2043 VLYKQ
+2043 
-2048 LEKLALAKASLFQCV
+2048 
-2063 APVLEKRTQG
+2063 
-2073 CTFRYDKDLFSG
+2073 KDLFSG
-2085 NQRAQ
+2085 NQRTQ

-2243 LQQMDNQT
+2243 LQQMENQT

-2286 VSSLLALR
+2286 VSSLLAIR

-2365 SPSSADNQ
+2365 SPSSSDNQ

-2393 NKVLT
+2393 NKVLS

>member
-13 RPQISSPIL
+13 RPHISSPIL
-22 NPEDTQ
+22 SPEDCQ
-28 KLQLLPAVR
+28 KLQLLPAAR
-37 RPLLSDAEKLE
+37 RPLLSAAEKLE
-48 QRLLAPNPN
+48 QRLLPPNPN
-57 ADFDNESSEETQPPN
+57 SGGEFDNESSEETQPPS

-79 QQQLLQKSRLKS
+79 QQQLLQKSKLKS

-112 NTVKFSFDEPVLQKP
+112 NTVKFSFDEPHRISSDHQQQQHVRSDGAHAKP
-127 DGPVALGKPL
+127 PE
-137 RKQSDRG
+137 RNE
-144 DPPPKP
+144 PPPKP
-150 DRRITSTTVQQIV
+150 DRRTTTTATATSTTPQVIV
-163 VKLPETVGNVSLE
+163 KPPETHGVVPPASAGDNNLSGARDDV
-176 QHHQQSSTTSNATD
+176 
-190 EFDCN
+190 DCN
-195 GNGNYDIVPSI
+195 GNGNYDVVPSI
-206 KISDDAE
+206 KISDDFGKDAFQPFVPD
-213 LEGRTE
+213 
-219 NKASAQVDENKNEIL
+219 APSVDENKNEII
-234 VPGSSEGSIPFI
+234 VGASSDSSIPFI
-246 DEDPTQILRQL
+246 DEDPSQILKQL

-271 IITLTPKNVGSEAT
+271 VITLTPKNVGSEAT
-285 RAAAAATASVA
+285 RVASEQ
-296 ANEQVHREAQ
+296 ANRERM
-306 LRLLADTK
+306 RLLADTK

-322 PAPVTAV
+322 PQVEAV
-329 ETVKFTHIF
+329 RFTHIF
-338 QILPPSYERL
+338 QILPPSYDRI

-353 KPLHLDIGLRCVVCD
+353 QALHLDIGLRCVVCD

-379 KKNGREEEQQAIN
+379 KKNTGDDEQQAIN

-399 HAINAQQQ
+399 HAISAQQQ
-407 QPQQQQ
+407 QQQQQ
-413 QPRPTT
+413 QPPHLQQSRPTT

-430 NYSLQPYYNRQPQQ
+430 NYSLQPHYRPQQ
-444 QQHHSYPVARIAE
+444 QQPQSQHQQQLQHHSYPASRSVDPP
-457 EPSSKSV
+457 PSL
-464 RLNYVA
+464 RLNYVT
-470 ERILASTLPARQLQ
+470 ERILASTLPARRLQ

-489 PHATNGTP
+489 PFAAPGSSSA

-507 NMLEQKYK
+507 NMLEQKHE
-515 QNYRILDLE
+515 QNYRIFDLE
-524 SRLVNITLEKLC
+524 SCLTNITLEKLC

-564 LGTAVAAYLQYQKI
+564 LGAAIAAYLQYQKI
-578 CGSNIPQASGQSKN
+578 CGSNIPQGGGQQKSS
-592 FLSPGGTD
+592 LSPAGSD

-613 YSMQKFLESVTG
+613 YSTQKFLETVAG

-645 VIKLNSSSFFLKAIR
+645 MIKMNASSLFLKAIR

-731 NKASYEK
+731 NKANYEK

-755 VQFHKG
+755 VQFKKG

-766 CEDERFSTEHMMTFC
+766 CDDERFSAEHKMTFC
-781 FDTVPNERSM
+781 FDTVPNERPM
-791 VLIFQDPLVRKEPIV
+791 ILVFQDPLVRIESLA

-817 DESSHTQGPLD
+817 GWPKKDESNHTQGPLD

-836 KSPKSPTAPH
+836 KSPKSPTAPTH

-858 SLLAN
+858 PIPN
-863 GSGPPPVP
+863 GAAPPPVP

-886 TPRSTPVPFT
+886 TPRSTPVSFALLPGQPSPSPGSAAS
-896 VAPPPVSPAFGNG
+896 APGNG
-909 SVHGDVKYALSEC
+909 SVLSDSVKVA
-922 KSTPGGRA
+922 G
-930 VSSANSSYG
+930 VNSSYG
-939 SYQSASP
+939 SAYQSASGATITGDGGGGGSGTPAP
-946 GAPDG
+946 GA
-951 GSSGGLTLAPSGK
+951 ARK
-964 TRPTAQVDGRESVR
+964 PTGTCQVDGRESVR

-992 GPVNRRI
+992 GPVNRRA

-1010 SPQASPQDDRH
+1010 SQASPQDDRH

-1038 PDVGQKADQTDHHQA
+1038 PDVGRKADQTNHLHQP
-1053 QQRPQPHH
+1053 QQQQQQQQQ
-1061 HHHHHHQHH
+1061 HQQQQQQLQ

-1080 NTDTIKRSHSAQLPV
+1080 NTDTIKRSHSAQLPLGP
-1095 SAREDN
+1095 RDD
-1101 RSRTPLTVSDYSPSS
+1101 RSRTPLTVSDFAPAALGSA

-1144 SGRETPLLSAYASAA
+1144 SGRETPLLSAYGTM
-1159 IREREL
+1159 RDREL

-1180 IMSVQRHPHQS
+1180 LMNMQRHHQQS

-1214 DLLGGGSGGQIP
+1214 DQYGGGGSQIP

-1242 ASGTPQHPPAAT
+1242 PTGTPQQPPAGT

-1281 ATLPRND
+1281 LPRND

-1305 TIGEQSPGGIGGVG
+1305 TIGDQSPG
-1319 GGGGIMVSDTIN
+1319 GGGGIGLTAASDTIN
-1331 NNNSGGDGRWTYQQ
+1331 NNAHGDGGHWTYQR
-1345 HHTVKTVTTQGAT
+1345 TVQTVSNGGGPIANGGAA
-1358 PNGYPAH
+1358 YH

-1450 HTLTTTRTH
+1450 HTLTTTTRTH

-1476 LQTIGNAPLT
+1476 LQTIGNAPLS
-1486 ILNASPHGHIAQAQT
+1486 ILNASPHGHIAQARQNP
-1501 ASSPSPSST
+1501 SPSPSAAT
-1510 HTTVSSPSPAPPS
+1510 TTTVSSPSSPAPA
-1523 TSVTITNHHH
+1523 THHH
-1533 QHHQTVNGSSNA
+1533 QHQQRSVVINGSGSPVNGSQA
-1545 AVNGQQHS
+1545 PS
-1553 TPQQQRH
+1553 TPQQHRH
-1560 INGNGVHYQ
+1560 ANGSPYQ
-1569 QQQQQQHINSSLNG
+1569 QQQQQQHLSNSTLNG
-1583 SSGLLSLAEQDHSTP
+1583 SNGLLSLADQDHSTP

-1635 NSAAAVASVAT
+1635 NSAAAVAA
-1646 TEPQTQTVASA
+1646 VASPEPT
-1657 SGSQACISPN
+1657 PN
-1667 TTTSSVTTNSSSSSF
+1667 G
-1682 MSASNNSASLTNHTH
+1682 
-1697 HLIDSYHDHPSH
+1697 P
-1709 QRHPSSEYCH
+1709 
-1719 RNGHKPT
+1719 PT
-1726 GGEQEPMELSSPDG
+1726 GAVACMMGHNTN
-1740 SVDEKPIAQPGTT
+1740 ANGT
-1753 VNGERRNGHTNDTS
+1753 
-1767 VNVIGHGQL
+1767 
-1776 ALDKLLASLALESDV
+1776 
-1791 TEEHLAKIEGRT
+1791 
-1803 NTERCYPEQ
+1803 
-1812 RPTVNFHPSSELSDV
+1812 PS
-1827 LANLA
+1827 
-1832 EYDLTEMQRN
+1832 
-1842 GNLYHQHHQ
+1842 
-1851 HYQQQHQNASPSV
+1851 
-1864 DTTNGNYRLY
+1864 
-1874 SAHGLELVNGYTL
+1874 
-1887 SNGHHLPGQLQRS
+1887 
-1900 TSRSSNDAQHS
+1900 
-1911 QQQSQNNSPNVQ
+1911 
-1923 QQQQQQQLQQ
+1923 
-1933 QHHHHNHPHHP
+1933 
-1944 LLMNNHVRRIASETD
+1944 
-1959 STISSISPSLS
+1959 
-1970 ERSNAISWCDQAR
+1970 AR

-1994 EPDNSPMGG
+1994 EPDNSPIGG

-2028 PALPPKSPTSQRRKN
+2028 PALPPKSPTSQRKYN
-2043 VLYKQ
+2043 S
-2048 LEKLALAKASLFQCV
+2048 AWSLRSHKSSV
-2063 APVLEKRTQG
+2063 ST
-2073 CTFRYDKDLFSG
+2073 YDVSKDLFSG
-2085 NQRAQ
+2085 NQQRTQ
-2090 EIVNQ
+2090 ELINQ
-2095 NETLS
+2095 NEALS

-2132 KYWYKPNISREE
+2132 KYWYKPNISRED
-2144 AIALLRNAAPGTF
+2144 AIALLRDAPPGTF

-2171 VVKVNHP
+2171 VVKVNQP
-2178 PPGVQYT
+2178 PPGVQYS
-2185 GPNSEE
+2185 GPNGEE

-2201 IRGVRLKGCANEPVF
+2201 IRGVRLKGCVNEPVF

-2230 LALPCRLIIPDMD
+2230 LALPCRLLIPDMD
-2243 LQQMDNQT
+2243 LQHMEHQT

-2286 VSSLLALR
+2286 VSSLLAKK

-2326 PSNNV
+2326 PSSNV
-2331 SFCALD
+2331 SYCALD
-2337 PDDRRWSIQSTTG
+2337 PDDHRWSIPSSTG
-2350 DIPASKRMFAFVAKR
+2350 DIPASKRIFAFVAKR

-2382 TQPAAAIIQFA
+2382 TQPAAAIMQFA
-2393 NKVLT
+2393 NKVL
-2398 GTSQQPAVTRA
+2398 GGPGAQQPAVTRA